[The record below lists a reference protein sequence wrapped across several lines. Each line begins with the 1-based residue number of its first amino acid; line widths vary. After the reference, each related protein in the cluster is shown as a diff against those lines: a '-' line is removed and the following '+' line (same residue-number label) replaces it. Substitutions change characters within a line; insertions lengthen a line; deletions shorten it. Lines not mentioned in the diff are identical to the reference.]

1 MSGNKL
7 FVDTNILIYLLN
19 GDPDISKILDGKE
32 LVISV
37 ISELELKS
45 FPQISVKEL
54 SIIDG
59 LIKECQVINLNQEV
73 KNLAVEIRRTR
84 SMKLPDA
91 IVAASAYYSKLPI
104 FTADMNCRKNRH
116 SVLAAERWASC

>member
-19 GDPDISKILDGKE
+19 GDSDISKILDGKE

-45 FPQISVKEL
+45 FPNVTQTEL
-54 SIIDG
+54 AIIDS
-59 LIKECQVINLNQEV
+59 LVEECQVINLNQEI
-73 KNLAVEIRRTR
+73 KKLAIEIRSTR
-84 SMKLPDA
+84 KMKLPDA

-104 FTADMNCRKNRH
+104 FTADKEFEKLEELD
-116 SVLAAERWASC
+116 VIIYEV

>member
-1 MSGNKL
+1 MSGNKP

-19 GDPDISKILDGKE
+19 GDSDIIKILDGKE

-45 FPQISVKEL
+45 FPQITSKDL
-54 SIIDG
+54 SIIDE
-59 LIKECQVINLNQEV
+59 LVEDCQVINLNQEV
-73 KNLAVEIRRTR
+73 KKLAVEIRRTR
-84 SMKLPDA
+84 AMKLPDA

-104 FTADMNCRKNRH
+104 FTADKEFEKLEELD
-116 SVLAAERWASC
+116 VIIYEV

>member
-19 GDPDISKILDGKE
+19 GDSDITKILDGKE

-45 FPQISVKEL
+45 FPQITSKDL
-54 SIIDG
+54 SIIDE
-59 LIKECQVINLNQEV
+59 LVKDCQVINLNQEV
-73 KNLAVEIRRTR
+73 KKLAVEIRRTR
-84 SMKLPDA
+84 AMKLPDA

-104 FTADMNCRKNRH
+104 FTADKEFEKLEELD
-116 SVLAAERWASC
+116 VIIYEV

>member
-45 FPQISVKEL
+45 FPQISAKEL

-104 FTADMNCRKNRH
+104 FTADKEFEKLDELD
-116 SVLAAERWASC
+116 VIIYEV